1 MTEEFEDP
9 NLIENADHKSLPSIS
24 ITPVASKMV
33 PETCL
38 ILRELAT
45 NLTNFNQ
52 EMMSKIRNLIK
63 AVCVENEKVPRPPN
77 LLKDDKNFDEGH
89 RLLKLDENYGKAF
102 GVPSCFKFEDG
113 QRALFMAQN
122 LKTTTNA
129 IHEVSVSLL
138 K

>member
-1 MTEEFEDP
+1 
-9 NLIENADHKSLPSIS
+9 
-24 ITPVASKMV
+24 
-33 PETCL
+33 
-38 ILRELAT
+38 
-45 NLTNFNQ
+45 
-52 EMMSKIRNLIK
+52 MSKIRNLTK

-89 RLLKLDENYGKAF
+89 RF
-102 GVPSCFKFEDG
+102 GVASCFKFEDG
-113 QRALFMAQN
+113 QRSQRALFTAQN